1 MAHLHVSAN
10 LVHGNLKSSNILLLD
25 DHEACVSDFGLN
37 PLFGSNLPSNRVGGY
52 RAPEVVETRKT
63 TFQSDVYSFG
73 VLLLEL
79 LTGKA
84 PNQATLGEEGIDLPR
99 WVQSV
104 VREEWTAEVFDAE
117 LTRQLN
123 VEEEMVQLLQ
133 IAMACVSVVP
143 DQRPTM
149 PVVVRMIEDMN
160 TGGTDETLRQ
170 PSDDPSKG
178 SDGQR
183 RP

>member
-1 MAHLHVSAN
+1 M
-10 LVHGNLKSSNILLLD
+10 
-25 DHEACVSDFGLN
+25 
-37 PLFGSNLPSNRVGGY
+37 
-52 RAPEVVETRKT
+52 
-63 TFQSDVYSFG
+63 
-73 VLLLEL
+73 LEL
-79 LTGKA
+79 LTGKP

-143 DQRPTM
+143 DQRPAM

-160 TGGTDETLRQ
+160 SGATDEALRQ